1 MLPVLQVGP
10 LAIQFPGL
18 IMLAGIWLA
27 ILAAE
32 HAAPRRGLI
41 PDQLSDV
48 VLISL
53 VAGIVGARLGYA
65 LHFLDLYLEQPLA
78 LLALNPNTLS
88 VFEGFVVGIL
98 ASLVFIQR
106 KQLALLPVLD
116 ALTPGIAVFAIAMG
130 IAHLASGD
138 AFGAPSSLPW
148 SIELWGAR
156 RHPSQVYETLA
167 ASLMFW
173 IVLRVQEKQVFQGF
187 LFTSFIALQATARLI
202 LEAFRG
208 DSLIIAGSL
217 RAAQLV
223 SLVVLVASL
232 LILHFLSRGIR
243 NPDETASLRL

>member
-18 IMLAGIWLA
+18 IVLIGVWLA
-27 ILAAE
+27 IREAE

-41 PDQLSDV
+41 PDQLSNV
-48 VLISL
+48 VFISL

-65 LHFLDLYLEQPLA
+65 LRFLDLYLDQPLA

-88 VFEGFVVGIL
+88 GFEGLAIGIL

-116 ALTPGIAVFAIAMG
+116 ALTPGIAVFTIALG

-138 AFGAPSSLPW
+138 AFGAPSPLPW

-156 RHPSQVYETLA
+156 RHPSQIYETLA
-167 ASLMFW
+167 ALLIFW
-173 IVLRVQEKQVFQGF
+173 FVLRAQKWQAFEGF
-187 LFTSFIALQATARLI
+187 LFTSFIALQATARLV
-202 LEAFRG
+202 LERFRG
-208 DSLIIAGSL
+208 DSLIIAGSF
-217 RAAQLV
+217 RAPQVV
-223 SLVVLVASL
+223 SLMVLVASL
-232 LILHFLSRGIR
+232 LILHLLSRSEPGPWR
-243 NPDETASLRL
+243 G